1 MTQEEKQKFIDKKD
15 DEWSLEI
22 QQDFKKLATIVKK
35 PLPIHD
41 QKRIMQPKEAIK
53 LGANYLVI
61 GRPILNAKDP
71 MKIINLINEEKI

>member
-1 MTQEEKQKFIDKKD
+1 MANPQKRSK
-15 DEWSLEI
+15 
-22 QQDFKKLATIVKK
+22 KKLKIITPGIRLKNNLISK
-35 PLPIHD
+35 DD